1 MIKKLVLPFFTV
13 FLLGCSDQTV
23 SIFQNEAEGSI
34 TNFEEN
40 LHGTY
45 ASTYKPLAS
54 ENIVIRNATVFSTLT
69 AGQRQLEAE
78 VGS

>member
-1 MIKKLVLPFFTV
+1 MIKKLLLPIFIV

-45 ASTYKPLAS
+45 ASTYKPLVS
-54 ENIVIRNATVFSTLT
+54 ENIVVRNATVFDGNGNKFQNLSLIHI
-69 AGQRQLEAE
+69 
-78 VGS
+78 